1 MADTP
6 SIAGSTVSHYRIL
19 EKLGGGG
26 MGVVYKAEDTRLH
39 RFVALKFLPEGIAR
53 DPHTLARFHREA
65 QAASALNHPNI
76 CTIHD
81 IGEQDGQVFIAMEF
95 LDGMTLKYRIA
106 GKPIDTDVLLSLAI
120 EVADALD
127 AAHSK
132 GIVHRDIKP
141 ANIFVTERGHVKIL
155 DFGLAKLAPSADG
168 GAAGAASLSS
178 MPTASEQDLLTRP
191 GTAMGT
197 VAYMSP
203 EQVRGQEL
211 DARTDLFSFG
221 VVLYEMVTGVLP
233 FRGDTS
239 GVLAEAILNR
249 VPVVPVRLNP
259 DVPPKLQEVIHKA
272 LEKDRE
278 LRYQNASDIRTDLQR
293 LKRDTESAR
302 IRPVTEVTLPWVR
315 NYKWAVIAGV
325 AVVVT
330 GLTVGSWLY
339 HARSA
344 HALGESDTI
353 LVADFANTTGD
364 PVFDDTLKQALS
376 VSLRQSPF
384 LNVVSDSKISATLQQ
399 MTRPANAPLT
409 PDVAREVCQRA
420 GSKAYIGGSIA
431 SLGSEY
437 VVGLQA
443 VNCQDGDTLAQKQV
457 TAASKEKVL
466 GALGKAATNL
476 RSELGESLA
485 TVQKFDVPLE
495 QATTSSLEALKAYS
509 LGEKAKRE
517 KGSAAALPFYQR
529 AIELDPNFAMAY
541 AEMGVGYFNLDQLA
555 RCNEYLTKAY
565 GLREHASE
573 SEKLRIAS
581 VYNDLVTGDLEQAAQ
596 TYQAEIASYP
606 RYSSAYTNL
615 AAVYSAEG
623 QYQKAMELS
632 RQAMRLAPDGVA
644 VYGNL
649 GNELMGLNRFDEARK
664 TVQQALARKLDD
676 ENLHLDLYGLAF
688 VEGDAPGMAEQA
700 AWFDGK
706 PEFEHDILAAE
717 SATEA
722 YSGHLAKARGLT
734 RRAVESAI
742 RTDNKESAAYWQ
754 IDGAL
759 REAAFGNSEAARQ
772 GAAQALAL
780 APGNQEVEGKAA
792 LAYALAGDAAHARSL
807 ADGIARRFPR
817 NTMVQSVVLP
827 TIRAQLEIGGKNP
840 AQSIEIL
847 QAAAPYEMTT
857 GFGGCLYPAYV
868 RGQAYLAA
876 QRSAA
881 AAAEFQKVLDHLG
894 IVQNCWV
901 GALAHVGL
909 ARAYAM
915 QDDSTKARTA
925 YQNFLTLWKDA
936 DPDVPILRDAKAEYA
951 KLQ

>member
-1 MADTP
+1 MIGQT
-6 SIAGSTVSHYRIL
+6 ISHYRII

-26 MGVVYKAEDTRLH
+26 MGVVYKAEDTKLH
-39 RFVALKFLPEGIAR
+39 RFVALKFLPEDVAR
-53 DPHTLARFHREA
+53 GPYALKRFEREA

-81 IGEQDGQVFIAMEF
+81 IDELDGQAFIAMEF
-95 LDGMTLKYRIA
+95 LDGMTLKHRIA

-155 DFGLAKLAPSADG
+155 DFGLAKLVPSAHG
-168 GAAGAASLSS
+168 GAAGAANLSS

-221 VVLYEMVTGVLP
+221 VVLYEMATGVLP
-233 FRGDTS
+233 FRGHTS
-239 GVLAEAILNR
+239 GVLTEAILNR
-249 VPVVPVRLNP
+249 VPVVPARLNP
-259 DVPPKLQEVIHKA
+259 DVPPKLQEVINKA
-272 LEKDRE
+272 LEKDRK

-302 IRPVTEVTLPWVR
+302 IRPVAEVTLPRVR
-315 NYKWAVIAGV
+315 NHKWTVIVGV
-325 AVVVT
+325 AVVVI

-339 HARSA
+339 YARRA

-353 LVADFANTTGD
+353 LVADFANATGD

-384 LNVVSDSKISATLQQ
+384 LNVVSDSKISATLRQ

-466 GALGKAATNL
+466 GALGKAATDL

-485 TVQKFDVPLE
+485 TVRRFDVPLE

-509 LGEKAKRE
+509 LGEKARRE
-517 KGSAAALPFYQR
+517 KGSAAALPFFQR

-541 AEMGVGYFNLDQLA
+541 AAMGVGYFNLDQLA

-565 GLREHASE
+565 ALREHASE

-581 VYNDLVTGDLEQAAQ
+581 VYNDLVTGDMENAAQ
-596 TYQAEIASYP
+596 TYQEEIAIYP

-615 AAVYSAEG
+615 AAIYSAEG

-649 GNELMGLNRFDEARK
+649 GNELMGLNRFDEVRK

-742 RTDNKESAAYWQ
+742 RTDNKESAADWQ

-759 REAAFGNSEAARQ
+759 REAVFGNPEAARR
-772 GAAQALAL
+772 GAAEALAL
-780 APGNQEVEGKAA
+780 ALGNREVEGKAA

-807 ADGIARRFPR
+807 ADGLARRFPR
-817 NTMVQSVVLP
+817 NTMVQLIVLP
-827 TIRAQLEIGGKNP
+827 TIRAQVEIGRKNP

-881 AAAEFQKVLDHLG
+881 AAAEFKKVLDHRG
-894 IVQNCWV
+894 IVQNCWT

-909 ARAYAM
+909 ARAYAL
-915 QDDSTKARTA
+915 QGDSTKARAA
-925 YQNFLTLWKDA
+925 YNDFLTLWKDA
-936 DPDVPILRDAKAEYA
+936 DPDIPILKEAKAECA